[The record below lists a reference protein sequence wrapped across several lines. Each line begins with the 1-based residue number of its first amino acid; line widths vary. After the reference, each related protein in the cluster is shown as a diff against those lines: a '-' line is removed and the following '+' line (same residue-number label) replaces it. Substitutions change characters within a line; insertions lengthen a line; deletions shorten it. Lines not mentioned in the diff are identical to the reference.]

1 MDESEEVGWRR
12 GSVWVSTGL
21 QYPACRIT
29 INSSLW
35 KPVVVANLLDCAN
48 SSVSRKNA
56 SVYPVLAL
64 TRVVREREL
73 VNLRRIPR
81 IVGKYSCPYSIWW
94 LYRL

>member
-1 MDESEEVGWRR
+1 M
-12 GSVWVSTGL
+12 
-21 QYPACRIT
+21 
-29 INSSLW
+29 
-35 KPVVVANLLDCAN
+35 VVANLLDGAN

-64 TRVVREREL
+64 TRVVRAREL

-94 LYRL
+94 LSYRAMNGAGESILVHKNASNKRNPN